1 MPSHSD
7 RGFVLTKL
15 TIALTSVCAALVLA
29 GSASA
34 AFSVG
39 VTEDGGKATSDAG
52 AAFFATLNDVGIVQN
67 QVSISW
73 NPAAPSAIANKQTV
87 DAWLPVAQLH
97 SIKIIFNVSW
107 TKPQDIVASP
117 TAAAQ
122 FAAFLQQLARTY
134 PTVREYVIGNEP
146 NLSYFWQPQ
155 FNADGSGASGP
166 GYEAVLAQ
174 SYDALK
180 AVDPGLDVIGVGLSP
195 RGRDNPGAA
204 SNQTT
209 SPVRF
214 LHDFAAAYRKSGRK
228 APIMDALAFHPYPNL
243 NTDTLTTGYR
253 WPNAGVADLE
263 RIKQAI
269 WDGFNGTRQ
278 PTFAEPGRKQS
289 HPLVLHLD
297 ETGWQAEVPPLYQ
310 TLYTGKENVPTITED
325 AQAQIYGDLVRMM
338 SCDVDVVSLNFFHM
352 IDEANLDRWQSG
364 LERVDGSHRPSYDA
378 VKAAIAETNAGCPFT
393 PTRWRHVSSV
403 IGSEVEFRS
412 AKPRAA
418 RSLWTTAEE
427 EATFRAGV
435 LRLPSSKPLGAKGLK
450 RLAGLLSRANAPQ
463 LALKTGGKL
472 KAYESRTIRFPRKT
486 LKAGYFVY
494 GLRLA
499 ATMNPGRTKLY
510 VSKPFRVGP
519 ATPAKKKKAPPKA
532 RKKK

>member
-1 MPSHSD
+1 MLSHSD

-15 TIALTSVCAALVLA
+15 TIAFTSVCAALALA

-34 AFSVG
+34 ALSVG
-39 VTEDGGKATSDAG
+39 VTEDGGKTTIDAG
-52 AAFFATLNDVGIVQN
+52 AAFFTTLNDVGIVQN
-67 QVSISW
+67 QVSIPWST
-73 NPAAPSAIANKQTV
+73 AAPSAIANKEAV
-87 DAWLPVAQLH
+87 DAWLPVAQAH
-97 SIKIIFNVSW
+97 SIKVVFNVSW
-107 TKPQDIVASP
+107 TKPKDIVASP
-117 TAAAQ
+117 TATAQ

-134 PTVREYVIGNEP
+134 PTVRDYVVGNEP

-155 FNADGSGASGP
+155 FNRNGTGASGP

-180 AVDPGLDVIGVGLSP
+180 TVDPGLDVIGVGLSP
-195 RGRDNPGAA
+195 RGRDNPRAA
-204 SNQTT
+204 TNQTT

-214 LHDFAAAYRKSGRK
+214 LRDLAAAYRKSGRK

-269 WDGFNGTRQ
+269 WDGFHGTHQ

-297 ETGWQAEVPPLYQ
+297 ETGWQTEVPPAYQ
-310 TLYTGKENVPTITED
+310 TLYTGKENVPTITEET
-325 AQAQIYGDLVRMM
+325 QAQIYGDLVRMM
-338 SCDVDVVSLNFFHM
+338 SCDVDVASLDFFHM
-352 IDEANLDRWQSG
+352 IDETNLIRWQSG
-364 LERVDGSHRPSYDA
+364 LLRVDGSLKPSYDA
-378 VKAAIAETNAGCPFT
+378 VKAAIAETKAGCPFS
-393 PTRWRHVSSV
+393 PTRWRHVSTV
-403 IGSEVEFRS
+403 IGSKVAFRS
-412 AKPRAA
+412 AKPPAA

-427 EATFRAGV
+427 EAMYRAGI
-435 LRLPSSKPLGAKGLK
+435 LRLSSSKRLGANGLK

-486 LKAGYFVY
+486 LKNGYYVY

-519 ATPAKKKKAPPKA
+519 ATPAKKKA
-532 RKKK
+532 RKRK

>member
-1 MPSHSD
+1 MK
-7 RGFVLTKL
+7 KL
-15 TIALTSVCAALVLA
+15 TIVLTSVCAAFALA

-39 VTEDGGKATSDAG
+39 VTEDGGKATIDAG
-52 AAFFATLNDVGIVQN
+52 AAFFTTLNDVGIVQN
-67 QVSISW
+67 QVSIPW
-73 NPAAPSAIANKQTV
+73 NPAAPSAIANKATI

-97 SIKIIFNVSW
+97 SIKIVFNVSW

-134 PTVREYVIGNEP
+134 PTVRDYVVGNEP

-155 FNADGSGASGP
+155 FNRNGTGASGP

-180 AVDPGLDVIGVGLSP
+180 TIDPGLTVIGVGLSP
-195 RGRDNPGAA
+195 RGRDNPKAA

-214 LHDFAAAYRKSGRK
+214 LRDFAAAYRKSGRR

-253 WPNAGVADLE
+253 WPNAGVADLD

-269 WDGFNGTRQ
+269 WDGFHGTRQ

-297 ETGWQAEVPPLYQ
+297 ETGWQTEVPPLYQ
-310 TLYTGKENVPTITED
+310 VLYTGKENVPTISED
-325 AQAQIYGDLVRMM
+325 TQAQIYGDLVRMM
-338 SCDVDVVSLNFFHM
+338 SCDVDVASVDFFHM

-364 LERVDGSHRPSYDA
+364 LMRVDGSHRPSYDA
-378 VKAAIAETNAGCPFT
+378 VKTAIAETKGGCPFT
-393 PTRWRHVSSV
+393 PTRWRHASTV
-403 IGSEVEFRS
+403 IGADVAFLS
-412 AKPRAA
+412 AKPPAA
-418 RSLWTTAEE
+418 RSLSTTAAE

-435 LRLPSSKPLGAKGLK
+435 LRLPSSKPLGANGLK

-463 LALKTGGKL
+463 LALNASGKL
-472 KAYESRTIRFPRKT
+472 KAYQSRTVRFPRKT
-486 LKAGYFVY
+486 LKNGYYVY
-494 GLRLA
+494 GLQLA
-499 ATMNPGRTKLY
+499 ATMNPGRTKLF

-519 ATPAKKKKAPPKA
+519 ATPAKKKASPKA